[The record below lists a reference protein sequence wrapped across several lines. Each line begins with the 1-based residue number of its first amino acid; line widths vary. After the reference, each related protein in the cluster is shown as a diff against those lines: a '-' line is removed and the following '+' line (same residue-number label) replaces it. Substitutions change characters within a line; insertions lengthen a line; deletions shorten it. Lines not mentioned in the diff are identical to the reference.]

1 MAICDYQIFKCAQ
14 CSQRLSS
21 SSSTG

>member
-1 MAICDYQIFKCAQ
+1 MTF
-14 CSQRLSS
+14 SQSS